1 MRPASIAN
9 YLDHLGQDR
18 PDRNPPKRDNSPFR
32 PRSLNSPQRLEP
44 RPAAPLAVARAAPEA
59 GAQLADRGPPSPLD
73 RRRPAAPAKPVE
85 SLVARE
91 AAKAEEM
98 AARLAEAYERGREE
112 GRRDARAKL
121 EELRAADGAAAQELV
136 EAERIAFQLNQ
147 YAQLEGTIRA
157 GFAEI
162 GENIGAA
169 VARILAPFLAG
180 EVVKYA
186 TDELCKN
193 VARLCAGRSSG
204 LITIRGPEGLL
215 SPLRQRMPDLPTA
228 VEYVEDN
235 GVEAVV
241 EANPTQIVT
250 ELRPWADLLAS
261 LDP

>member
-18 PDRNPPKRDNSPFR
+18 PDREFAQTRELAVPAPQPAQSPEARSRGPRRLWPWRERSRKPERNSPI
-32 PRSLNSPQRLEP
+32 
-44 RPAAPLAVARAAPEA
+44 A
-59 GAQLADRGPPSPLD
+59 G
-73 RRRPAAPAKPVE
+73 RRRPWAAGLRPRRTPSSRSSRAKRP
-85 SLVARE
+85 RP
-91 AAKAEEM
+91 
-98 AARLAEAYERGREE
+98 RRWPRGSRKPTSAGAEE
-112 GRRDARAKL
+112 GRREAQGKL
-121 EELRAADGAAAQELV
+121 EELRTADGAAAQELV

-147 YAQLEGTIRA
+147 YAQLEGAIRA

-180 EVVKYA
+180 EVVKHA

-204 LITIRGPEGLL
+204 LITIRGPERLL
-215 SPLRQRMPDLPTA
+215 SRLRQRMPDLPA
-228 VEYVEDN
+228 DVEYVEDN